1 MKRHRSRK
9 KRGPVR
15 PLTWSPGLVY
25 QHCAISAF
33 QRRPALLFFFFFSF
47 LAFCGWLSS
56 SSGGADYR
64 SLFHAQDSRR
74 LVGKE
79 KGALES
85 RSRSQ
90 VCWNQTS
97 FVLVSVKKI
106 SGGSRA
112 EIQWTGEEGGRKN
125 MQRVFPLG

>member
-33 QRRPALLFFFFFSF
+33 QRRPALLFFFSFFSFFF

-64 SLFHAQDSRR
+64 SSGFETACRERKGRSR
-74 LVGKE
+74 VE
-79 KGALES
+79 KPKPSLLES
-85 RSRSQ
+85 
-90 VCWNQTS
+90 N
-97 FVLVSVKKI
+97 
-106 SGGSRA
+106 
-112 EIQWTGEEGGRKN
+112 
-125 MQRVFPLG
+125 